1 MSERRIDN
9 PRPLY
14 EEITPKA
21 SARYERLEAGGSTG
35 GIVLDITRKGLV
47 INGYYLSANGRAR
60 YANTLNPV
68 KITWEDLEKARAEV
82 NKPKKRR
89 TAKKKIKPDRVE
101 DVIDEAYLKSLPIV
115 TINND
120 KYYID
125 AGRKERRS
133 VKNPA
138 KVYKY

>member
-1 MSERRIDN
+1 MNGERRIDN
-9 PRPLY
+9 PRPFY

-35 GIVLDITRKGLV
+35 GIVLDVTRKGLV
-47 INGYYLSANGRAR
+47 INGYYLSANGKVKH
-60 YANTLNPV
+60 ANTLKPV
-68 KITWEDLEKARAEV
+68 KITWEDLEKARAKV

-89 TAKKKIKPDRVE
+89 KTRKIEPDRVD
-101 DVIDEAYLKSLPIV
+101 DVIDETYLKSLPIV

-120 KYYID
+120 RYYID

-138 KVYKY
+138 KVYKF

>member
-1 MSERRIDN
+1 MSERRIDH
-9 PRPLY
+9 PRPFY

-47 INGYYLSANGRAR
+47 INGYYLSPNGKVR
-60 YANTLNPV
+60 YANTLKPV
-68 KITWEDLEKARAEV
+68 RITWEELEKAKV
-82 NKPKKRR
+82 NVNMPKKRR
-89 TAKKKIKPDRVE
+89 AAKKITPDRVE
-101 DVIDEAYLKSLPIV
+101 DVIDETYLKSLPIV

-133 VKNPA
+133 VKNPTR
-138 KVYKY
+138 VYKF